1 MNHTIQ
7 NSYLTVTAAEKGAEL
22 QSILSAGG
30 TEYLWQ
36 GDSRYWSDR
45 ALNLFPYVARLTE
58 GCYYLDGKRYEMD
71 IHGLAPYRDF
81 SLVSN
86 HGEEMI
92 LELAS
97 SEETMRHYP
106 RQFAFR
112 VIYRLVENVLEVT
125 FEVENRDEK
134 TMYFGLGGHPGF
146 RVPLGDGAFE
156 DYRLRFDPPCQP
168 KRICFSPD
176 CFVTGD
182 LLPFSLEDGI
192 LPLRHE
198 LFHDDAIVL
207 TDMSRRV
214 VLESNRDGRSVA
226 VDFPQM
232 PYLGLWHWP
241 RTDAPYVCIEPWC
254 SLPAREDTITV
265 MEEQEDLI
273 ALEAGETYR
282 NLWTIRITEA

>member
-1 MNHTIQ
+1 M
-7 NSYLTVTAAEKGAEL
+7 
-22 QSILSAGG
+22 
-30 TEYLWQ
+30 
-36 GDSRYWSDR
+36 
-45 ALNLFPYVARLTE
+45 
-58 GCYYLDGKRYEMD
+58 
-71 IHGLAPYRDF
+71 
-81 SLVSN
+81 
-86 HGEEMI
+86 
-92 LELAS
+92 
-97 SEETMRHYP
+97 
-106 RQFAFR
+106 
-112 VIYRLVENVLEVT
+112 
-125 FEVENRDEK
+125 
-134 TMYFGLGGHPGF
+134 
-146 RVPLGDGAFE
+146 
-156 DYRLRFDPPCQP
+156 
-168 KRICFSPD
+168 
-176 CFVTGD
+176 
-182 LLPFSLEDGI
+182 
-192 LPLRHE
+192 E